1 MLIFSFMKNTSSH
14 ARPSYGL
21 TRLLTLL
28 PVLLVVAAC
37 SANPATGKQSFTAF
51 MSPEKEL
58 QVGAEEHPKI
68 LEKFGGQFKDR
79 GWNEY
84 VRDIGLELASYS
96 EKPELPWT
104 FTVLNDTQVNAFAL
118 PGGYVYITR
127 GLLALASDEA
137 EMAGVLSH
145 EIGHVTARHSA
156 QRYSS
161 TVATNIGLQV
171 LGVLTSAAGVAG
183 AENIAAVGAELAL
196 KSYSRDQELES
207 DMLGVRY
214 MTRAGYDP
222 DAMTSFFEKLS
233 VHQRI
238 EGLIAGDPN
247 AAEKHNILATHPR
260 TADRI
265 TQAINLAEKNGTE
278 GTRREAARYLK
289 KIDGMVFGDDID
301 QGLVRGTK
309 FIHPEMR
316 FEFEVPE
323 GFTIRN
329 RPDMVLAVDDKDNSI
344 KFANAPAKDVREAGG
359 MEKYLTRK
367 WSGVSNLKNVEWLD
381 VNGMKAVT
389 GSATVWSGKRNV
401 DVRRILFERDKDT
414 YWRLQFVSGSEDS
427 ARLNEPFRRTTYSLD
442 SISRTEADAVQPWR
456 VRVVSVGQGVSRED
470 LVSSMAVNEYQS
482 EWFEALNAIGPD
494 DPLIPGSKVKV
505 IK

>member
-1 MLIFSFMKNTSSH
+1 MTVI
-14 ARPSYGL
+14 
-21 TRLLTLL
+21 
-28 PVLLVVAAC
+28 PVLAVLAAC

-68 LEKFGGQFKDR
+68 LEQFGGAFDDR
-79 GWNEY
+79 AWAEY
-84 VRDIGLELASYS
+84 IRDMGLELAKHS
-96 EKPELPWT
+96 EMPELPWT

-127 GLLALASDEA
+127 GLLALASNEA
-137 EMAGVLSH
+137 EVAGVLSH

-161 TVATNIGLQV
+161 TVAANVGLQI
-171 LGVLTSAAGVAG
+171 LGVLAKSAGVGG

-196 KSYSRDQELES
+196 KSYSREQELES

-214 MTRAGYDP
+214 MTRAGYNP
-222 DAMTSFFEKLS
+222 DGMTSFFEKLRA
-233 VHQRI
+233 HQKI

-265 TQAINLAEKNGTE
+265 TQAINLASENGTD
-278 GTRREAARYLK
+278 GQRREAKRYLDRV
-289 KIDGMVFGDDID
+289 DGLVFGDDVD
-301 QGLVRGTK
+301 QGLVRDTK

-316 FEFEVPE
+316 FAFEVPD

-329 RPDMVLAVDDKDNSI
+329 RPTLVLAVDEKKNSI
-344 KFANAPAKDVREAGG
+344 KFAGAPAKDVREAGG
-359 MEKYLTRK
+359 MEQYLTRK
-367 WSGVSNLKNVEWLD
+367 WSADASLKNVEWLD

-389 GSATVWSGKRNV
+389 GATTVWSGSRNV
-401 DVRRILFERDKDT
+401 DVRRILIEQDRDT
-414 YWRLQFVSGSEDS
+414 YWRFQFVSGTDDS
-427 ARLNEPFRRTTYSLD
+427 TRLNEPFRRVTYSFRI
-442 SISRTEADAVQPWR
+442 ISKREADAVAPWR
-456 VRVVSVGQGVSRED
+456 VRVVTVGDGVSFAD
-470 LVSSMAVNEYQS
+470 LAASMAVPEYKN
-482 EWFEALNAIGPD
+482 EWFEALNGIGPD
-494 DPLIPGSKVKV
+494 DPLIPGSRVKV
-505 IK
+505 VK

>member
-1 MLIFSFMKNTSSH
+1 MHLN
-14 ARPSYGL
+14 GVD
-21 TRLLTLL
+21 RLMALL
-28 PVLLVVAAC
+28 PALLLVAAC

-68 LEKFGGQFKDR
+68 LKQFGGAFTDKS
-79 GWNEY
+79 WNAY

-96 EKPELPWT
+96 EMPELPWT

-145 EIGHVTARHSA
+145 EIGHVTARHTA

-161 TVATNIGLQV
+161 TVATNLGIQV
-171 LGVLTSAAGVAG
+171 LGVLTQAAGVGG

-196 KSYSRDQELES
+196 KSYSREQELES

-214 MTRAGYDP
+214 LARAGYDP
-222 DAMTSFFEKLS
+222 DAMASFFEKLS
-233 VHQRI
+233 AHQRI

-247 AAEKHNILATHPR
+247 AAEKHNMLATHPR

-265 TQAINLAEKNGTE
+265 VQAIDLADKNGA
-278 GTRREAARYLK
+278 GGVRREAKRYLA
-289 KIDGMVFGDDID
+289 KIDGMVFGDDTD
-301 QGLVRGTK
+301 QGLVRGTE
-309 FIHPEMR
+309 FIHPDLR
-316 FEFEVPE
+316 FRFEVPE

-329 RPDMVLAVDDKDNSI
+329 MPDMVLATDKDGNSI
-344 KFANAPAKDVREAGG
+344 KFADASAKDVRDAGS
-359 MEKYLTRK
+359 MEKYLTHK
-367 WSGVSNLKNVEWLD
+367 WSGDANMEHVEWID
-381 VNGMKAVT
+381 INGMKAVT
-389 GSATVWSGKRNV
+389 GGAQVWTGKRNV
-401 DVRRILFERDKDT
+401 DVRRIVIEQDKDS
-414 YWRLQFVSGSEDS
+414 YWRFQFVAGTGD
-427 ARLNEPFRRTTYSLD
+427 AKLLNEPFRRTTYSFR
-442 SISRTEADAVQPWR
+442 SISKSEADAVHPWR
-456 VRVVSVGQGVSRED
+456 VRVVTVGRGVTFDD
-470 LVSSMAVNEYQS
+470 LVASMAIDEYPK
-482 EWFEALNAIGPD
+482 EWFEALNGIGPD
-494 DPLIPGSKVKV
+494 DPLIPGMRVKV